1 LKTRLV
7 GVVSE
12 QAPTYALSFEQKKIA
27 EAPATTKLA
36 DGLACRIGNGDALEI
51 MLENVDHIVRVTDD
65 EVAAAMRAMFT
76 DTHNVV
82 EGAGAA
88 SLAAATKELPALKGK
103 RVALIATGGNVDQ
116 NVFAK
121 VLSDTSKASQAG

>member
-1 LKTRLV
+1 
-7 GVVSE
+7 
-12 QAPTYALSFEQKKIA
+12 
-27 EAPATTKLA
+27 
-36 DGLACRIGNGDALEI
+36 
-51 MLENVDHIVRVTDD
+51 MLENVDHIVRVNDE

-88 SLAAATKELPALKGK
+88 ALAAATKESAALKGK

-116 NVFAK
+116 AVFAQ
-121 VLSDTSKASQAG
+121 VLSGTSVKS